1 MDGLPPAPGAPVGGD
16 GFESNFTP
24 AGFAGA
30 VNRIQEFISAGDIY
44 QANLSQRFR
53 TRYEGDPFRLF
64 LGLRRAAPAP
74 FSAFL
79 DGGDFA
85 VVSMSPER
93 FLHLDPQTRRVETRP
108 IKGTR
113 PRGKTG
119 AEDRLLARELVR
131 SEKDRAEHVMI
142 VDLER
147 NDLGRVAR
155 VGTVQVRELA
165 LLETFPT
172 LFHLTSTVEGVL
184 APGRDRVDLLKATF
198 PGGSITGAPKIRAM
212 QVIDELETV
221 PRGIYTGSLGYL
233 SFTGGM
239 DLNVAIRTIVVRGGR
254 AEFHVGAGIVADSDP
269 EGEYQ
274 ETLVKGR
281 AAEGG
286 AGGCRNP
293 GLPAASP
300 IRLNSPWQKSSRH
313 STVPAQAR
321 TAVAIRAHI
330 LLVCASIA
338 PCPAGAGTV
347 SVLAGP
353 SPRAVKV
360 AGGSVLLI
368 E

>member
-1 MDGLPPAPGAPVGGD
+1 MGRPAP
-16 GFESNFTP
+16 
-24 AGFAGA
+24 
-30 VNRIQEFISAGDIY
+30 RI
-44 QANLSQRFR
+44 
-53 TRYEGDPFRLF
+53 
-64 LGLRRAAPAP
+64 
-74 FSAFL
+74 AF
-79 DGGDFA
+79 
-85 VVSMSPER
+85 
-93 FLHLDPQTRRVETRP
+93 
-108 IKGTR
+108 
-113 PRGKTG
+113 
-119 AEDRLLARELVR
+119 LARELVR

-221 PRGIYTGSLGYL
+221 RRGIYTGSLGYL

-281 AAEGG
+281 SLREALEAAET
-286 AGGCRNP
+286 RD
-293 GLPAASP
+293 
-300 IRLNSPWQKSSRH
+300 
-313 STVPAQAR
+313 
-321 TAVAIRAHI
+321 
-330 LLVCASIA
+330 CAPLRRSA
-338 PCPAGAGTV
+338 
-347 SVLAGP
+347 
-353 SPRAVKV
+353 
-360 AGGSVLLI
+360 
-368 E
+368 